1 MNKKTPFQVRTLC
14 LLALSAGISLTPDLC
29 AAGSDIPT
37 PADTVFRNAYVYTV
51 DQHDKVAQALAVK
64 DGKIVYVGSNT
75 GVARLIGDKTR
86 VADLGGRMLMP
97 GLVDGHMHPLGGGAQ
112 LLTCNLDY
120 QPLTTAQF
128 QARIQHCLDAEPKS
142 DDTWLQVSNWYR
154 QFMRPPG
161 TDASRAT
168 LDALKTKRPILVISS
183 DYHSLLVNSR
193 ALEIAGIG
201 ATTPDPAGGTIA
213 HDTKHEPTG
222 ILEDDA
228 RALILAKLPP
238 PQAEEQLA
246 GAAAALDAMRRQGI
260 TSFLDAAAG
269 PDTMSAFTA
278 LQHAGKL
285 TARAH
290 FAPVIDA
297 EAAAEPDKAIAAL
310 QKQAHDFDQGPLV
323 PAPGITV
330 RNVKIFMDGVLQ
342 APAQT
347 AGMLQ
352 PYFVNAGTATAP
364 KWQPGTQSG
373 PVYVTPEVLNPLIE
387 AIAKAGFD
395 PHVHAIGDRAVRQT
409 LDAYA
414 LMRKALP
421 GQDIRAAI
429 AHDET
434 VDPADDR
441 RFRALDVIP
450 VMSYQWA
457 KRGPDSIDGARDFLG
472 PTRFRRMEPEGSL
485 YAAGARIA
493 FGSDWPVDRLDE
505 WFALKVGVTRTGDGT
520 LGPQYD
526 GPFNAEKGL
535 TRAAVLRSITMNSAY
550 ELHQDAETGSLEP
563 GKLADLIVLD
573 RNPLH
578 GPAEG
583 IAKVKVVL
591 TMVGGKVV
599 WSAPKKGP
607 SDSVICFDAGAAH
620 CRK

>member
-1 MNKKTPFQVRTLC
+1 
-14 LLALSAGISLTPDLC
+14 
-29 AAGSDIPT
+29 
-37 PADTVFRNAYVYTV
+37 
-51 DQHDKVAQALAVK
+51 
-64 DGKIVYVGSNT
+64 
-75 GVARLIGDKTR
+75 
-86 VADLGGRMLMP
+86 
-97 GLVDGHMHPLGGGAQ
+97 
-112 LLTCNLDY
+112 
-120 QPLTTAQF
+120 
-128 QARIQHCLDAEPKS
+128 
-142 DDTWLQVSNWYR
+142 
-154 QFMRPPG
+154 
-161 TDASRAT
+161 
-168 LDALKTKRPILVISS
+168 
-183 DYHSLLVNSR
+183 
-193 ALEIAGIG
+193 
-201 ATTPDPAGGTIA
+201 
-213 HDTKHEPTG
+213 
-222 ILEDDA
+222 
-228 RALILAKLPP
+228 
-238 PQAEEQLA
+238 
-246 GAAAALDAMRRQGI
+246 
-260 TSFLDAAAG
+260 
-269 PDTMSAFTA
+269 
-278 LQHAGKL
+278 
-285 TARAH
+285 
-290 FAPVIDA
+290 
-297 EAAAEPDKAIAAL
+297 
-310 QKQAHDFDQGPLV
+310 
-323 PAPGITV
+323 
-330 RNVKIFMDGVLQ
+330 LQ

-352 PYFVNAGTATAP
+352 PYFVNAGTAAAP

-373 PVYVTPEVLNPLIE
+373 PVYVAPAVLNPLIE
-387 AIAKAGFD
+387 ALARAGFD

-535 TRAAVLRSITMNSAY
+535 PRAAVLRSITMNSAY

-573 RNPLH
+573 RNPLR

-583 IAKVKVVL
+583 IARVKVLL
-591 TMVGGKVV
+591 TMVGGKAV
-599 WSAPKKGP
+599 WSAPKKGRP
-607 SDSVICFDAGAAH
+607 DGVICFDAGAWH
-620 CRK
+620 CPK